1 MKTGY
6 VKSSPHFFRL
16 ILYSAGLLTT
26 LLLALAAVI
35 PAPLE
40 QAANPAQTPNPA
52 KSAWFLLWTQ
62 ELVSY
67 SNLMIYP
74 MLALGLLFLFLPWLP
89 GSGHVYPARWFP
101 SAQRPVNL
109 LALLSFLCIV
119 ALTVIALFFRGANWS
134 FVVPS

>member
-6 VKSSPHFFRL
+6 VKSNPHFFRL
-16 ILYSAGLLTT
+16 IGRSMFLLI
-26 LLLALAAVI
+26 LLLLVLAAVI

-67 SNLMIYP
+67 ASWMVYP
-74 MLALGLLFLFLPWLP
+74 MIGMGLLFLFLPWLP
-89 GSGHVYPARWFP
+89 GSVHVYPARWFP
-101 SAQRPVNL
+101 AAQRPVNL
-109 LALLSFLCIV
+109 LAVLTFLAIV
-119 ALTVIALFFRGANWS
+119 ALTVIAFFLRGPNWS
-134 FVVPS
+134 FISPF

>member
-16 ILYSAGLLTT
+16 ILRSMALMT
-26 LLLALAAVI
+26 LLLLVLAAVL

-40 QAANPAQTPNPA
+40 QAANPANTPNPA

-67 SNLMIYP
+67 SNLMVYP
-74 MLALGLLFLFLPWLP
+74 MMAVGIIFLLLPWLP
-89 GSGHVYPARWFP
+89 GSIHVYPARWFP
-101 SAQRPVNL
+101 ATQRPVNIL
-109 LALLSFLCIV
+109 TVLTFLAIV
-119 ALTVIALFFRGANWS
+119 ALTVIALFFRGPNWS
-134 FVVPS
+134 FS

>member
-6 VKSSPHFFRL
+6 VKSNPHFFRL
-16 ILYSAGLLTT
+16 IGRSMLFLTL
-26 LLLALAAVI
+26 LLLALAAII

-67 SNLMIYP
+67 SNLMVYP
-74 MLALGLLFLFLPWLP
+74 VLGLGLLFFFLPWLP
-89 GSGHVYPARWFP
+89 GSAHVYPARWFP
-101 SAQRPVNL
+101 ASQRPVNL
-109 LALLSFLCIV
+109 LALLTFLAIV
-119 ALTVIALFFRGANWS
+119 ALTIIALFFRGANWS
-134 FVVPS
+134 FTIPS

>member
-1 MKTGY
+1 MKNGY

-16 ILYSAGLLTT
+16 IGRAMLLCV
-26 LLLALAAVI
+26 LVLLALAALL

-62 ELVSY
+62 ELVSH
-67 SNLMIYP
+67 SNGLAWLI
-74 MLALGLLFLFLPWLP
+74 LALALLFLLLPWLP

-101 SAQRPVNL
+101 RSQRGVNL
-109 LALLSFLCIV
+109 LTVLTFLVIV
-119 ALTVIALFFRGANWS
+119 ALTVVALFFRGANWS
-134 FVVPS
+134 LVPSF